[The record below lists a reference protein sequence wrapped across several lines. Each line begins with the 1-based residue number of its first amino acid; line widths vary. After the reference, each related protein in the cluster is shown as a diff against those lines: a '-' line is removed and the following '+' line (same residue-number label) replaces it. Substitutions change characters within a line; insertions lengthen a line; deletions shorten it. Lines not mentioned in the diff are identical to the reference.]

1 MVDDEQGMLVLGIES
16 SCDETGVALYDS
28 ERGLIGDK
36 LYTQVALHQPYG
48 GVVPELSSRDHIRRC
63 LPMIDSLLAEAQL
76 TKADI
81 DGIAYTKGPGL
92 IGALM
97 VGASVAK
104 GLGYGLGIP
113 TVGVHHME
121 GHLMAALLA
130 EPKPNYPFVALLVS
144 GGHTQL
150 FRVDAFGQYTL
161 LGESVDDAA
170 GEAFDKTAK
179 LLGLPYPGGPE
190 ISKLALDGNP
200 DRFKFPRPMVNHPGC
215 DFSFSGLKT
224 FAVNAFQSHQ
234 DDPTIREDIARAFQD
249 AVVDTLMIKCKR
261 ACEQAGLNRLVMVGG
276 VSANQQLRAG
286 MQALQANEQP
296 VEVFYP
302 ASQFCTDNGAMIA
315 YAGYLHL
322 AQGDRD
328 GLPIEVKPRLP
339 M

>member
-1 MVDDEQGMLVLGIES
+1 MLVLGIES
-16 SCDETGVALYDS
+16 SCDETGVALYDAK
-28 ERGLIGDK
+28 RGLIGDQ
-36 LYTQVALHQPYG
+36 LYSQIDLHQPYG

-63 LPMIDSLLAEAQL
+63 LPMIDAVLAEAGL
-76 TKADI
+76 KKSDLN
-81 DGIAYTKGPGL
+81 GIAYTKGPGL

-104 GLGYGLGIP
+104 GLGYALGIP

-121 GHLMAALLA
+121 GHLMAALLD
-130 EPKPNYPFVALLVS
+130 EPKPSYPFVALLVS

-150 FRVDAFGQYTL
+150 FRVDDFGQYTL

-190 ISKLALDGNP
+190 ISKLAERGNP
-200 DRFKFPRPMVNHPGC
+200 NRFKFPRPMVNHPGC

-224 FAVNAFQSHQ
+224 FAMNAFHANQS
-234 DDPTIREDIARAFQD
+234 DATVREDIARAFQE
-249 AVVDTLMIKCKR
+249 AVVDTLMIKCRR
-261 ACEQAGLNRLVMVGG
+261 ACEQTGLNRLVMVGG
-276 VSANQQLRAG
+276 VSANKQLRAG
-286 MQALQANEQP
+286 MQLLQANDRP

-302 ASQFCTDNGAMIA
+302 APKFCTDNGAMIA

-322 AQGDRD
+322 MQGEQDTLSID
-328 GLPIEVKPRLP
+328 VKPRLP